1 MPRLRAA
8 VWSKNVNV
16 VSRLRIE
23 PGIYVDATDYLD
35 STALHH
41 ACRQRGQDK
50 GNTGGKKS
58 NRGVYYKV
66 NIYQVN

>member
-16 VSRLRIE
+16 VSRLLIE
-23 PGIYVDATDYLD
+23 PGIYVGATDYLD

-41 ACRQRGQDK
+41 ACYK
-50 GNTGGKKS
+50 GRKYAVIEIFKQTLGN
-58 NRGVYYKV
+58 VQFY
-66 NIYQVN
+66 